1 MGEFQ
6 LLLGTIE
13 SRLPPLL
20 AYLHS
25 PSVYPAGAAAMAVL
39 VLLLALRV
47 RRARRSQR
55 NAPRVGLLNKQPWS
69 TLEPRTAVANSGTD
83 RSKKVAQFLADDN
96 HDSKESTGSLQDRV
110 GRLIATIQQNRKSR
124 VITIIH
130 RRHMESS
137 QLDLDDLEDVLT
149 AIQETRADCPLDIIL
164 HTPGGSGLAG
174 SQIARAIK
182 AHPAKKTAF
191 VPYYAMSAGTLI
203 ALAVDEIV
211 MSPHAALG
219 PIDPQYGPFPA
230 ASIVRVA
237 GQKKVDDLGD
247 DTLILADMSRKAL
260 VQAKEQ
266 ACELM
271 QGTYSH
277 DGSCSITDEL
287 VSGRW
292 THDYPI
298 TVSAARELG
307 LRVSTDMIPE
317 VTELVHCFRNAG
329 GRVPNVLFL
338 S

>member
-6 LLLGTIE
+6 LLFATIE
-13 SRLPPLL
+13 ARLSPLL
-20 AYLHS
+20 NYVHS
-25 PSVYPAGAAAMAVL
+25 PALYAAAAVVGAL
-39 VLLLALRV
+39 VLLAAVRLR
-47 RRARRSQR
+47 RRRHATRPS
-55 NAPRVGLLNKQPWS
+55 ARVGLLNKQPWPE
-69 TLEPRTAVANSGTD
+69 LEPKTVTAGPGPDS
-83 RSKKVAQFLADDN
+83 SKRVTQFLADDS
-96 HDSKESTGSLQDRV
+96 HEPIGSTGSLQDRV
-110 GRLIATIQQNRKSR
+110 GRLIATIQQQRKSR
-124 VITIIH
+124 VISIIH

-149 AIQETRADCPLDIIL
+149 AIHETRADCPLDIIL

-230 ASIVRVA
+230 ASIVSVT
-237 GQKKVDDLGD
+237 GQKKVDDMGD

-260 VQAKEQ
+260 IQAKEQ

-298 TVSAARELG
+298 TVAAARELG

-317 VTELVHCFRNAG
+317 VMELVHCFRNAG

>member
-1 MGEFQ
+1 MNDFQ
-6 LLLGTIE
+6 MMLGRIE
-13 SRLPPLL
+13 PLLPPLL
-20 AYLHS
+20 SYLHA
-25 PSVYPAGAAAMAVL
+25 PFVYPVAGAAAGVL
-39 VLLLALRV
+39 VLLLALRL
-47 RRARRSQR
+47 RRARKAQKY
-55 NAPRVGLLNKQPWS
+55 APRVGLLNKHPWPA
-69 TLEPRTAVANSGTD
+69 LDAKAVSAND
-83 RSKKVAQFLADDN
+83 ANRSQNVAQFLADDGEN
-96 HDSKESTGSLQDRV
+96 EVAPGNLHDRV
-110 GRLIATIQQNRKSR
+110 GQLIRTIQQRRNSR
-124 VITIIH
+124 VISIIH

-149 AIQETRADCPLDIIL
+149 AIQETKPDCPLDIVL

-182 AHPAKKTAF
+182 AHPARKTAF

-237 GQKKVDDLGD
+237 DQKKVDDMGD
-247 DTLILADMSRKAL
+247 DTLILADMSKKAL

-317 VTELVHCFRNAG
+317 VMELVHCFRYAG